1 MRGLSGLVVAA
12 LMLPTFAYAQDDIF
26 ADMYECDWRAR
37 AEAIPEPW
45 SEYSKTFANGEVRI
59 SYLDLIEPAA
69 KSIYIMVLSPPYSE
83 LGDRTCRLIGYSG
96 DGFSL
101 GDFSSLTATYDAS
114 EGLKFRVKVGV
125 PNRDATETR
134 DAVLGF
140 GLDQRLGAYD
150 PMLEVIE

>member
-1 MRGLSGLVVAA
+1 MRGLSGLAVAA
-12 LMLPTFAYAQDDIF
+12 LALPTFAYAQDDIF

-45 SEYSKTFANGEVRI
+45 SEYSKTFANGDVRI
-59 SYLDLIEPAA
+59 AYLDLIEPAA

-83 LGDRTCRLIGYSG
+83 LGDRTCRLIGYDG
-96 DGFSL
+96 DGFSN
-101 GDFSSLTATYDAS
+101 GEFSTLSADYNAS
-114 EGLKFRVKVGV
+114 EGLKFKLQVSV
-125 PNRDATETR
+125 PTGGTPEFQDAIL
-134 DAVLGF
+134 VF